1 MTSNALNDKVR
12 HTQSGS
18 GATYFWL
25 TASCLAIAILGFLPT
40 YWMIMAQDRFNAH
53 PLMHMHAAIF
63 YSWTAFLVF
72 QSWLV
77 TKGRVPSHR
86 DWGMAGISLATLVLT
101 FGALTAIHAGVR
113 ATESGF
119 GAEAQ
124 AFLIV
129 PLSGIVLF
137 AGFVAAA
144 IANIRK
150 PDAHKALMLAA
161 TSSMLG
167 APVARWFL
175 TFLAP
180 PGAMGPPP
188 VEVTVLPA
196 IIGLAPMFAL
206 LIIQWRTRGAPQR
219 VGMIATG
226 IAVAVA
232 LLVVPVSKTGA
243 WRSLAE
249 ALIGLG

>member
-1 MTSNALNDKVR
+1 M
-12 HTQSGS
+12 
-18 GATYFWL
+18 
-25 TASCLAIAILGFLPT
+25 
-40 YWMIMAQDRFNAH
+40 
-53 PLMHMHAAIF
+53 
-63 YSWTAFLVF
+63 
-72 QSWLV
+72 
-77 TKGRVPSHR
+77 KGRAANHR
-86 DWGMAGISLATLVLT
+86 DWGMAGISLATLVLV
-101 FGALTAIHAGVR
+101 FGVLTAIHAGGR
-113 ATESGF
+113 ATEAGF
-119 GAEAQ
+119 ADEAR

-137 AGFVAAA
+137 AAFVAAA

-150 PDAHKALMLAA
+150 PDTHKVLMLAA

-180 PGAMGPPP
+180 PGAAGPPP

-206 LIIQWRTRGAPQR
+206 LVIEWRARGAPQG
-219 VGMIATG
+219 VTMTATG
-226 IAVAVA
+226 IAIAVAVLA
-232 LLVVPVSKTGA
+232 VPISKTGA